1 MERITDLDY
10 ACKIMGKNIIGPNEL
25 EKVNKIELLL
35 NSKFFSSETVKN
47 VPFSSDL
54 LFKNKDSHLL
64 VLIIPEYHNSVKLKF
79 EHFRDHFGSDPDLKE
94 PCFYNQDWYVNEEFY
109 KSSTLELKWVLV
121 QKRISEKTRGLDPI
135 KFRDENVSLMS
146 ALTSTYIF
154 FINYILKKEVLW
166 ENDYIWCSD
175 MDSNND
181 QIYVGRYF
189 DSKKI
194 NKNGFSIHRHLKI
207 KNNYGVSNIIQ

>member
-1 MERITDLDY
+1 MERITDLEY
-10 ACKIMGKNIIGPNEL
+10 AYKIMGKNIIGPNEL

-35 NSKFFSSETVKN
+35 NSKFFSCETVKN

-54 LFKNKDSHLL
+54 LFENKDSHLL
-64 VLIIPEYHNSVKLKF
+64 VLIIPENHNSVKLKF

-109 KSSTLELKWVLV
+109 KNSTLELKWVLV

-135 KFRDENVSLMS
+135 KFRYENVSLIS
-146 ALTSTYIF
+146 ALTCTYIF
-154 FINYILKKEVLW
+154 FINYILKNEVLW
-166 ENDYIWCSD
+166 ENDYVWCND

-181 QIYVGRYF
+181 QIYVGRYL

-207 KNNYGVSNIIQ
+207 KNNYGVSNIIE